1 MINPAKK
8 ERMAK
13 SANHFWQEIR
23 PRLEPRLKAT
33 IHPIELLQRNEL
45 VDAFDQVGI
54 DAFTVNRGG
63 HLQGLASRMQ
73 YTRTAENK
81 PNFSF
86 RYALWDHKL
95 NDWDH
100 NREYKRKLYAINNTE
115 KAILYPHYHVESCIR
130 DGIVK
135 WSYIARTADVLQYIQ
150 KYIEDKSRVHIYE
163 PRNPIEKRLVIC
175 AYIHE
180 FIAENKNVTRID
192 K

>member
-1 MINPAKK
+1 MINAAKK
-8 ERMAK
+8 ERMEK

-33 IHPIELLQRNEL
+33 IHPLELLQRNTL
-45 VDAFDQVGI
+45 IDAFDQVGI

-73 YTRTAENK
+73 YTYTAEKK

-86 RYALWDHKL
+86 RYGLFDPSI
-95 NDWDH
+95 NDWGY
-100 NREYKRKLYAINNTE
+100 NREYQRKLHAINNAE

-130 DGIVK
+130 NGIVK
-135 WSYIARTADVLQYIQ
+135 WSYIARTADLLQYIQ
-150 KYIEDKSRVHIYE
+150 NHIEDNKRVHIYE
-163 PRNPIEKRLVIC
+163 PKDKKERRLVVC

-180 FIAENKNVTRID
+180 FMAENKNVTRID
-192 K
+192 